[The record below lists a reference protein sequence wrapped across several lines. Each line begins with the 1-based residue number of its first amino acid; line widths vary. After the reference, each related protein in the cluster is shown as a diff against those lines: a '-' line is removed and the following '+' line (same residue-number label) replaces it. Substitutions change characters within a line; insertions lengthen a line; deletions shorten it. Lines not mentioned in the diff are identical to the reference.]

1 MSTHPLSPTASAV
14 LPIPSPPSTPQST
27 LLTALITTPKSL
39 LAPPVQEDTTTVP
52 STPCLDSP
60 PKSSTGTCESPWK
73 QLTLSYTQEAI
84 TAGLPTASRTIPWQE
99 LSPSQRSILRNQLS
113 VPETP
118 ILPKFLKTETSC
130 SSQVCPASPNPPPS
144 SPSCP
149 HSSCGAMDHAICT
162 SGSTIRWEDQ
172 LSQTPPRPSRP
183 SLRSHEAE
191 VVSRRRTY
199 RPRYH
204 RIHPEILQDV
214 ESSRSPSPVE
224 MSLIVPPLPP
234 PPSLK
239 GCSVPKLPP
248 LLFPLMQPKLPL
260 RQLIL
265 PDHHS
270 QLYIPL
276 KPVVLGPTHPVSRF
290 HDRLRIQPS
299 LGYLA
304 IRQGK
309 LVFLPA
315 VHDL

>member
-1 MSTHPLSPTASAV
+1 MLPPSPTASAV
-14 LPIPSPPSTPQST
+14 PPTLSPPSTPQST

-52 STPCLDSP
+52 STPYQDSP
-60 PKSSTGTCESPWK
+60 PKSLIGTCESPWR
-73 QLTLSYTQEAI
+73 QLTLSYTQEAT

-118 ILPKFLKTETSC
+118 ISPKFLKTEISC
-130 SSQVCPASPNPPPS
+130 SSPECPASPNPPPS
-144 SPSCP
+144 SQSCH
-149 HSSCGAMDHAICT
+149 HSSCGAMGPAIST
-162 SGSTIRWEDQ
+162 SGSTIRWEDP
-172 LSQTPPRPSRP
+172 LSQTPPRPSRQ
-183 SLRSHEAE
+183 SQVSHEVE
-191 VVSRRRTY
+191 VVSRRHTY

-204 RIHPEILQDV
+204 RVHPEILQDV

-224 MSLIVPPLPP
+224 MSLVVPPLPP

-248 LLFPLMQPKLPL
+248 LLFPLTQPKLPL

-265 PDHHS
+265 PGHHS

-276 KPVVLGPTHPVSRF
+276 KPVVLAPNHPVSRF
-290 HDRLRIQPS
+290 HDRLRTQPS